1 MMINDLG
8 CKSYFYV
15 NIIIMYYNI
24 LHYIIHQNYEL
35 NININ
40 DSYYI

>member
-15 NIIIMYYNI
+15 
-24 LHYIIHQNYEL
+24 LHYIIYQNHEL

-40 DSYYI
+40 DAYYI